1 MEIFPW
7 EASPNLMRER
17 CDVIVMACANQ
28 LGPHSNLEQL
38 AITFER
44 TKLPIVA
51 IGLGAQAKELGPA
64 VELTAGTRRWL
75 DVVAA
80 HAPTKAPNIG
90 VRGEYSRQ
98 QVERNGAGDCAVVTG
113 CPSNFINPNPSLP
126 TVLDQRYR
134 RGAVERVAVPAG
146 LHHWARLARLEQ
158 SLADIVEQ
166 TSGVYIA
173 QSEIDMIRIARGEWD
188 QIDPATFRTIR
199 SYIRPDLSDDGFRL
213 WCKRYATCFIDAASW
228 IEAMRNFD
236 FVVGPRFHGVM
247 FAMQAGTP
255 GGVVAHDSRTHEMCE
270 TMSVP
275 VRMVQDMPSKF
286 LPSDLPSLFQFDAEE
301 YGRRRCELGCR
312 YAELL
317 VVAGIEPS
325 DGLQGL
331 RRHEPASP
339 PRLERTERSDTM
351 APAL

>member
-1 MEIFPW
+1 M
-7 EASPNLMRER
+7 
-17 CDVIVMACANQ
+17 
-28 LGPHSNLEQL
+28 
-38 AITFER
+38 FER

-51 IGLGAQAKELGPA
+51 IGLGAQAKELGADRRTDRRDAAMARRCRRACADQSAEYWSAGRIFP
-64 VELTAGTRRWL
+64 TAGRTKRGWRPRRRNGMPL
-75 DVVAA
+75 ELHQPRSVVA
-80 HAPTKAPNIG
+80 
-90 VRGEYSRQ
+90 
-98 QVERNGAGDCAVVTG
+98 DCARSAVSTSA
-113 CPSNFINPNPSLP
+113 PSSASRFPQACIIGRNSVGSSSLSP
-126 TVLDQRYR
+126 TS
-134 RGAVERVAVPAG
+134 
-146 LHHWARLARLEQ
+146 WN
-158 SLADIVEQ
+158 Q

-173 QSEIDMIRIARGEWD
+173 QSEIDMIRMARGEWD

-275 VRMVQDMPSKF
+275 VRMVQDMPAKF